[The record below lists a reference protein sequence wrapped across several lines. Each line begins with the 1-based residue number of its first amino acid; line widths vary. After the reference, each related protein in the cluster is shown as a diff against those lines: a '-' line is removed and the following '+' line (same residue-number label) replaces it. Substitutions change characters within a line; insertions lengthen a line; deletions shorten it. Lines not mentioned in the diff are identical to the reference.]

1 MDGGQPTYLTKLRKK
16 EKPCGPA
23 GKQQIGSKAPIAG
36 RDGPGPGCGGE
47 GREWRTGERE
57 CVNEGTGASAER
69 TRGRERER
77 ECVRVRESDALLLC
91 YAFVAVLFF
100 WVTFSLCVL
109 CFAEISLH
117 VLFVHSRSTEAA
129 CVLFFA
135 WFGLIW
141 FAVCFFGWLVSL
153 QSLRRVSV
161 AYCLLPGVY
170 IALAARWVVRHR
182 ERERRTCLRSFRKE
196 FFWGLF
202 STIL

>member
-1 MDGGQPTYLTKLRKK
+1 MENG
-16 EKPCGPA
+16 
-23 GKQQIGSKAPIAG
+23 
-36 RDGPGPGCGGE
+36 
-47 GREWRTGERE
+47 
-57 CVNEGTGASAER
+57 GTGVCER
-69 TRGRERER
+69 GHGSFRGKDARERER
-77 ECVRVRESDALLLC
+77 ESVCACVRVMRCYCVTLLSQFCFLG
-91 YAFVAVLFF
+91 YIL
-100 WVTFSLCVL
+100 SLRL